1 MNFNRIIIIGC
12 GGSGKSTLA
21 RKLYEKTNLP
31 IVHLDKLFWRKGWKS
46 IPREE
51 FDKLLRIKLKEDKWI
66 IDGNFDRTIEERL
79 NRCDTVIFLDYPRRT
94 CLIGAIKRVISNY
107 GKVRPD
113 MGEGCPEK
121 FDFEFLKWIW
131 NFNKEHR
138 DKYYQLLKEVEN
150 KNVYIFKNRKEC
162 NEFLDEF

>member
-1 MNFNRIIIIGC
+1 MNFKRIIIIGC

-31 IVHLDKLFWRKGWKS
+31 IVHLDKLFWRKGWQS
-46 IPREE
+46 ISREE
-51 FDKLLRIKLKEDKWI
+51 FNKLLQIKLKEDKWI

-94 CLIGAIKRVISNY
+94 CLISAIKRVISNY

-138 DKYYQLLKEVEN
+138 DKYYQLLKEIEN
-150 KNVYIFKNRKEC
+150 KKIYIFKNRKEC
-162 NEFLDEF
+162 NEFLTKF

>member
-1 MNFNRIIIIGC
+1 MQ
-12 GGSGKSTLA
+12 
-21 RKLYEKTNLP
+21 
-31 IVHLDKLFWRKGWKS
+31 
-46 IPREE
+46 
-51 FDKLLRIKLKEDKWI
+51 IKLKEDKWI

-94 CLIGAIKRVISNY
+94 CLIGAIKRVIINY

-138 DKYYQLLKEVEN
+138 KKYHQLLKDVEN
-150 KNVYIFKNRKEC
+150 KKIYIFKNRKEC
-162 NEFLDEF
+162 NEFLTKF

>member
-51 FDKLLRIKLKEDKWI
+51 FDKLLRIKLKKDKWI
-66 IDGNFDRTIEERL
+66 IDGNFDRTIGERL
-79 NRCDTVIFLDYPRRT
+79 NRCDTVIFLDYPKRT
-94 CLIGAIKRVISNY
+94 CLIGVIKRVITNY

-131 NFNKEHR
+131 NFNREHR
-138 DKYYQLLKEVEN
+138 DKYYQLLKEIEN
-150 KNVYIFKNRKEC
+150 KKIYIFKNRREC
-162 NEFLDEF
+162 NEFLTKF